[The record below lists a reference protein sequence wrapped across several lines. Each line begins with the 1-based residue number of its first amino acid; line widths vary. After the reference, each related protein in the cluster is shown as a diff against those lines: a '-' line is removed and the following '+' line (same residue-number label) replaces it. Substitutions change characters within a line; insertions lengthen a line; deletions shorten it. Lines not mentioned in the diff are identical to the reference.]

1 MSTARA
7 AGSRA
12 LVATL
17 PLLCSA
23 ACASNDDDAKVAT
36 GGVSATGG
44 TDTRAGRAGTA
55 SNVGGAGIGGSS
67 GSGVG
72 AGGTASGRG
81 GFAGSVTAGTGGST
95 AGRAGMSLGGAAGNG
110 TSGNGSSGAPAA
122 AAGMGGRANTAGAPG
137 SAGAPTGP
145 TTLTLINEA
154 TFYDGY
160 ATLSSSP
167 VPTGVQRLRND
178 LLTHQLTD
186 TELAGIQNTL
196 HLQVVIGALC
206 DNYDRIGS
214 VALALVPKGQ
224 TKYKPE
230 DVKRIEVGRYIT
242 PFMDFNKQPDEVS
255 YDYDVDQL
263 VPVLKDPELRAEFD
277 LWFELELFGV
287 PYAANDE
294 VAGCANRSDVFRGT
308 LKLTSDS
315 SKAAPVFDELVP
327 LTYKAEFNDYQRGA
341 SDTIGKTRKTAP
353 FTLAA
358 DAADA
363 QLVLIT
369 SNHGA
374 NSGGEEYSRR
384 DHFVYVDGELKLMYK
399 PGRMSCEP
407 FRKVNTQS
415 NGIYGTSARSSS
427 EWQSFSN
434 WCPGDV
440 IDTRLIPLG
449 AQKAGMHEF
458 VIDVPDATF
467 TGDEGNIPLSLY
479 LQARHD

>member
-1 MSTARA
+1 M
-7 AGSRA
+7 
-12 LVATL
+12 L
-17 PLLCSA
+17 PLLLSG
-23 ACASNDDDAKVAT
+23 ACASKHDAANIAT
-36 GGVSATGG
+36 GGLGARGDAG
-44 TDTRAGRAGTA
+44 APGGRAGMTG
-55 SNVGGAGIGGSS
+55 NVGGAGAGGVS
-67 GSGVG
+67 GSG
-72 AGGTASGRG
+72 A
-81 GFAGSVTAGTGGST
+81 AGTGGAE
-95 AGRAGMSLGGAAGNG
+95 AGRNGAAGNAMAGVGGAIAGNAGTTLGGAAGTG
-110 TSGNGSSGAPAA
+110 TAGIGAAGA
-122 AAGMGGRANTAGAPG
+122 TMGAGMGGRTNTAGTGNTAGTAGAPP
-137 SAGAPTGP
+137 AP
-145 TTLTLINEA
+145 TTLTLIPET

-160 ATLSSSP
+160 ATLSPDP

-178 LLTHQLTD
+178 LLTHKLTD
-186 TELAGIQNTL
+186 TELASIQNTL
-196 HLQVVIGALC
+196 HVEVVIGALC

-214 VALALVPKGQ
+214 VALAFVPKGQ

-230 DVKRIEVGRYIT
+230 DVDRIEVGRYIT
-242 PFMDFNKQPDEVS
+242 PFLDFNKQPDEVS
-255 YDYDVDQL
+255 YHYDVDQL
-263 VPVLKDPELRAEFD
+263 VPVLHDPELRAEFD

-294 VAGCANRSDVFRGT
+294 IAGCANRSDVFRGT

-315 SKAAPVFDELVP
+315 SKPAPVFDELVP

-341 SDTIGKTRKTAP
+341 SDTTGKTRKTLP

-384 DHFVYVDGELKLMYK
+384 DHFVYVDDELKLMYK

-415 NGIYGTSARSSS
+415 NGIYGTSARSNSD
-427 EWQSFSN
+427 WQSFSN

-440 IDTRLIPLG
+440 IDTRVIPLG
-449 AQKAGMHEF
+449 ALTAGAHEF
-458 VIDVPDATF
+458 VIEVPDAVF
-467 TGDEGNIPLSLY
+467 MGDEGNIPLSLY
-479 LQARHD
+479 LQYRRN